1 MRGIKRKFAEDSFQH
16 IYQNTIGGSLIFY
29 TREDRLVYLTLF
41 SVVAKEKGVVVIG
54 LALMYDH
61 IHSLIDTTTRRNMSL
76 FIGEVTSRFVLA
88 SNRDSGRH
96 GPLFK
101 KAFGNAAK
109 TTPKKIRTCAIYLF
123 NNSVEKKLFAR
134 AEQDRWNLLAYLG
147 SDHPFSA
154 PLDRRKASNKMKRAI
169 REVDAFVDQNLPL
182 SYPQLRRLYNGLNP
196 DEEEQLT
203 DYIISQYLPIDKE
216 RLLSFF
222 KSIDDLVIAVNA
234 NTGSEYD
241 LKEDFDADSHQVYR
255 EMIDLVKQSSFSNN
269 IKQIL
274 TLPDERKK
282 EIGEILMHRVQAK
295 WYQIRKFLQF

>member
-1 MRGIKRKFAEDSFQH
+1 
-16 IYQNTIGGSLIFY
+16 
-29 TREDRLVYLTLF
+29 
-41 SVVAKEKGVVVIG
+41 
-54 LALMYDH
+54 
-61 IHSLIDTTTRRNMSL
+61 
-76 FIGEVTSRFVLA
+76 
-88 SNRDSGRH
+88 
-96 GPLFK
+96 
-101 KAFGNAAK
+101 
-109 TTPKKIRTCAIYLF
+109 
-123 NNSVEKKLFAR
+123 
-134 AEQDRWNLLAYLG
+134 
-147 SDHPFSA
+147 
-154 PLDRRKASNKMKRAI
+154 MKRAI

-222 KSIDDLVIAVNA
+222 KSFDDLVIAVNA